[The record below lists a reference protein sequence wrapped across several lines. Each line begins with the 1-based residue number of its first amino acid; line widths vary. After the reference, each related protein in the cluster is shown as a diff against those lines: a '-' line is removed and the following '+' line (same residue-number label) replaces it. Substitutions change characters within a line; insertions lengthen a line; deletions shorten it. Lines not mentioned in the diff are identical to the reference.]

1 MKFARF
7 VVVTSFLLFAVSE
20 FASADEIRCIN
31 RLTNDFNTDSISHT
45 LSLDDY
51 EVRDYGNDHLALAI
65 KMIRILVDEVGCS
78 PKAINFGRSARGR
91 SHNRCDQILRGVP
104 SSRVCYVETNLGYFF
119 VTTNMLTDMHIT
131 FNRWD

>member
-7 VVVTSFLLFAVSE
+7 LVVTTFLLFAVSE
-20 FASADEIRCIN
+20 FSSADETQCIN
-31 RLTNDFNTDSISHT
+31 RLTNDYTADSVAYTMSV
-45 LSLDDY
+45 DDY
-51 EVRDYGNDHLALAI
+51 NVRDYGNDHLALSI
-65 KMIRILVDEVGCS
+65 KMIRILIDKSGCS
-78 PKAINFGRSARGR
+78 PSAINFGRSARGR